1 MRPKSLILLL
11 LALGCGLVASIGI
24 NQVLAKRDGGANLG
38 EMEKIYVASNGI
50 GMREGLTAENVS
62 LEEWPKSKVPPGAL
76 RKAEQIEGRTTKT
89 RIYAGEPIL
98 NDKLHAEGES
108 GFGVTDF
115 IPAGFRVVPVKV
127 NDVSG
132 GAKLVLPGD
141 RVDVQVY
148 VRRNQALGVHQ
159 TLTLTVLQNAKVFAV
174 NDVVDPNQT
183 GDPES
188 SIPAKTISLVVEKE
202 KAKRLVL
209 ASELGN
215 IRLTLRSPD
224 DEIEEVNNSLTIED
238 LLSGRSFTAEP
249 DNDKASGDGLLSL
262 LNAQPANPVPPVDL
276 TPTNEHVMV
285 VIEGADAI
293 REFRFTDGRAV
304 PVESVSQPNLRSL
317 DATAPVDPPAD
328 VTPETPDDDDAG
340 LTDDLDLGFDLGGVE
355 T

>member
-1 MRPKSLILLL
+1 
-11 LALGCGLVASIGI
+11 
-24 NQVLAKRDGGANLG
+24 
-38 EMEKIYVASNGI
+38 
-50 GMREGLTAENVS
+50 
-62 LEEWPKSKVPPGAL
+62 
-76 RKAEQIEGRTTKT
+76 
-89 RIYAGEPIL
+89 
-98 NDKLHAEGES
+98 
-108 GFGVTDF
+108 
-115 IPAGFRVVPVKV
+115 
-127 NDVSG
+127 
-132 GAKLVLPGD
+132 
-141 RVDVQVY
+141 

-262 LNAQPANPVPPVDL
+262 LNSQPANPVPPVDL

-285 VIEGADAI
+285 VIEGADAV

-304 PVESVSQPNLRSL
+304 PVESVNQPNLRTL
-317 DATAPVDPPAD
+317 DAAAPADPPDDAI
-328 VTPETPDDDDAG
+328 PETPDDDDDDS
-340 LTDDLDLGFDLGGVE
+340 TDDLDLGFDFGGVE